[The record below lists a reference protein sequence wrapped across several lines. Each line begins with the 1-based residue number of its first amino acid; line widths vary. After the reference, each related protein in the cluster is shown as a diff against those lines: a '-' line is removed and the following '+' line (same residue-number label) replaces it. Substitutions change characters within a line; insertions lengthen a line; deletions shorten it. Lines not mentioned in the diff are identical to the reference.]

1 MEAGGRHGIQGTASR
16 LPPRERIAGQRSER
30 VGGSAGGGAGR
41 LRTGIRDLAAHAY
54 GRELAV
60 HYEPDDLTFF
70 ALDPADARSSARW
83 DIAFVLLIGAAAAAA
98 GVVLL

>member
-30 VGGSAGGGAGR
+30 VGGSAGGGVGR
-41 LRTGIRDLAAHAY
+41 LRTGIPDLAHAY

-60 HYEPDDLTFF
+60 HYAPDDLTFF

-83 DIAFVLLIGAAAAAA
+83 DIAFVVLLIGAAAAAA